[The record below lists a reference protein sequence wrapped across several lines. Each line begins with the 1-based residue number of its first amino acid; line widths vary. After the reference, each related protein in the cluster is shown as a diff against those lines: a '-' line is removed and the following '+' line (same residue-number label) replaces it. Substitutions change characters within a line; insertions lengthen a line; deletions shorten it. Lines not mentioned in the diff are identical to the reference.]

1 MTLYYFDEQDFL
13 QMFCS
18 ACQWAPWIFWTKLN
32 FIRLNFP
39 RIMKLRKL
47 LSSSALI
54 RAPDEQHITVSNKR
68 DVLNTDITIFKIIIN
83 HLCLWHSWT
92 MQNEKWTLKNDST
105 KTRHLVPVIWRHCL
119 NSKTK
124 HAGNNENNVGNDEHT
139 SARSFKTMK
148 HCPSHKEV

>member
-1 MTLYYFDEQDFL
+1 MTLTNRIFCRRFVLHASEHPDF
-13 QMFCS
+13 
-18 ACQWAPWIFWTKLN
+18 FWTNIN
-32 FIRLNFP
+32 FIRLNFS

-68 DVLNTDITIFKIIIN
+68 DVLNTDIIIFKIIIN

-92 MQNEKWTLKNDST
+92 MQNEQWTLKNDST